1 MVNARRSISI
11 AVGGDGGTSRTTAN
25 GTPFRRRGSA
35 RRATT
40 RRAGQLLSSAQTL
53 QQRGQEENK
62 SRNNNINNNREHT
75 GINYIEIKKLIERQ
89 QLLNK
94 KGKLTES
101 EIKSLVDKWHN
112 HQEEND
118 NIDQEEIEREKLSLQ
133 KAVEK
138 YNVEQLGDIP
148 TEREDGAIR
157 ILVCQMGGL
166 ASKEVREIKLAATEK

>member
-40 RRAGQLLSSAQTL
+40 RRVGQLLSSAQTL

-94 KGKLTES
+94 KGKLTEC
-101 EIKSLVDKWHN
+101 EIKSLVDKWYN
-112 HQEEND
+112 QQEEND
-118 NIDQEEIEREKLSLQ
+118 NINQEEIEREKQSLQ
-133 KAVEK
+133 KAGDK

-148 TEREDGAIR
+148 T
-157 ILVCQMGGL
+157 V
-166 ASKEVREIKLAATEK
+166 